1 MIALAYKRLLQLGKV
16 AGALTFLFGIP
27 YGTFQYVQAKH
38 VQRVAQS
45 LQLFKDFNSSPF
57 TKYRENINSAVALN
71 KSQLAA
77 AATDEKELQKTVLS
91 MIEKQKIEID
101 LLMMMDFFD
110 GVTVCVID
118 NLCDADT
125 TERLFGQRARELYIN
140 FYQYIDLQR
149 KTIATAEFGL
159 GLETIALTTR
169 AKPKNSVNFWS
180 RWL

>member
-27 YGTFQYVQAKH
+27 YGAYQYLQAKH
-38 VQRVAQS
+38 DQRVAQS

-57 TKYRENINSAVALN
+57 TQYRERLITAVALY

-77 AATDEKELQKTVLS
+77 AAKDEKELRNTVLS

-110 GVTVCVID
+110 GVTVCVVD

-140 FYQYIDLQR
+140 FYQYIDWQR
-149 KTIATAEFGL
+149 NTIATAEFGL

-169 AKPKNSVNFWS
+169 AKPKKPANFWS